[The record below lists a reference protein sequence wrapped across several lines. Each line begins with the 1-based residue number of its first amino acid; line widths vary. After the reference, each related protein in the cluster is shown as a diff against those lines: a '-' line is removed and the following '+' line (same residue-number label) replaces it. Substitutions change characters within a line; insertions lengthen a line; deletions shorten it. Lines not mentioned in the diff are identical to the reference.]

1 MLRCINKSGKME
13 FIYKSF
19 ELQVICSDGRRYSD
33 CNPKEILFTFAVL
46 IGTHYALNLTY
57 AAQI

>member
-1 MLRCINKSGKME
+1 ME

-19 ELQVICSDGRRYSD
+19 ELRVICSDGRRYSD
-33 CNPKEILFTFAVL
+33 CNPKEILFTSAVL